1 MYVAHIKKVHLLLL
15 YIYIYINYTPT
26 LTTCKIFL
34 KKTVEKFLDF
44 KKIDIIFLS
53 PIIYKLIKILI

>member
-15 YIYIYINYTPT
+15 YIYIYKNYTTT

-34 KKTVEKFLDF
+34 KKIVEKFLDF